1 MKKYISIL
9 ILSLFVMTVF
19 VGCSEEAREDVIA
32 KVNGDEI
39 TKSDLDERI
48 EYTEIS
54 QKLYSGDKE
63 LNIDFTKEDAFNQ
76 LIREK
81 VLFDQAKKLDYDAKT
96 KSEVIEMIEKSKD
109 ENDLSNVEPQV
120 KENIEAKYDD
130 GEEFEKEILKEYGYS
145 SMENFYKENVDIL
158 RTNLLITD
166 FFKKYGEQLN
176 EKLSE
181 DPTNQIQN
189 DTFVKSWTNYAEHL
203 LKKSNIEILDD
214 EYEIKYYGDEWK
226 YKDLDLKAGK

>member
-9 ILSLFVMTVF
+9 ILLLFTIIIF
-19 VGCSEEAREDVIA
+19 VGCSEEAKGDVIA

-39 TKSDLDERI
+39 TKSDIDERI

-63 LNIDFTKEDAFNQ
+63 LNIDFTKKDAFNQ
-76 LIREK
+76 IIREK
-81 VLFDQAKKLDYDAKT
+81 VLFDQAKKLGYDAKT
-96 KSEVIEMIEKSKD
+96 KSEVMEMIEKSKN

-120 KENIEAKYDD
+120 RENIEEKYGD

-145 SMENFYKENVDIL
+145 SMENFYKENVHML
-158 RTNLLITD
+158 RTTLLITD
-166 FFKKYGEQLN
+166 LFQQYGEELN
-176 EKLSE
+176 KKLSE

-189 DTFVKSWTNYAEHL
+189 DTFVKSWTNYTEHL
-203 LKKSNIEILDD
+203 LKKSDIKILDD
-214 EYEIKYYGDEWK
+214 EYELKYYGDEWK
-226 YKDLDLKAGK
+226 YEDLDLKNDK

>member
-39 TKSDLDERI
+39 TKTDIDERI

-54 QKLYSGDKE
+54 QKLYLGDKE

-81 VLFDQAKKLDYDAKT
+81 VLFDQAKKLGYDAKT
-96 KSEVIEMIEKSKD
+96 KSEVMKMIEKSKN

-120 KENIEAKYDD
+120 KENIKEKYGDS
-130 GEEFEKEILKEYGYS
+130 EEFEEEVLNEYGYS
-145 SMENFYKENVDIL
+145 SMENFYKENADIL
-158 RTNLLITD
+158 RTTLLITD
-166 FFKKYGEQLN
+166 FFQQYGEQLN
-176 EKLSE
+176 EKLGE
-181 DPTNQIQN
+181 NATNQIQN
-189 DTFVKSWTNYAEHL
+189 DTFIKSWTNYAEHL
-203 LKKSNIEILDD
+203 LKKSDIKILDD

-226 YKDLDLKAGK
+226 YKDLDLKADK